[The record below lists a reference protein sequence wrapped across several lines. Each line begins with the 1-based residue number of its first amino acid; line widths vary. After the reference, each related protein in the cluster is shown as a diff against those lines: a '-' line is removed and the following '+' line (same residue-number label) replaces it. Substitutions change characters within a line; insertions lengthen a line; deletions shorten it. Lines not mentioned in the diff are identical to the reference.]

1 MLFLF
6 FYSLCMKV
14 TGSMGEEYVSLVLFA
29 LFALPAPLAQLLDSL
44 AQTTLAQTK
53 PSSRRYYL

>member
-1 MLFLF
+1 
-6 FYSLCMKV
+6 MKV

-44 AQTTLAQTK
+44 AQTK